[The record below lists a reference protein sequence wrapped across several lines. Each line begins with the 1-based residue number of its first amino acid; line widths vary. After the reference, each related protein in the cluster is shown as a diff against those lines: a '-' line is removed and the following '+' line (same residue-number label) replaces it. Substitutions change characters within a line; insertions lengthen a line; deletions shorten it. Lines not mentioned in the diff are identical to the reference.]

1 MRDTPVC
8 CDLSRPPNPASP
20 REEVTG
26 FDPTEGSLEEMRA
39 SVSLDI
45 EHSAKVIN
53 PYRTLSGA
61 LGDPRHQRVGEVCA
75 QVGRGTDARIRRKQ
89 WTILMVSSWLRHE
102 YASVE
107 VAFQSS
113 QIIKYKLSN

>member
-1 MRDTPVC
+1 MLT
-8 CDLSRPPNPASP
+8 
-20 REEVTG
+20 
-26 FDPTEGSLEEMRA
+26 
-39 SVSLDI
+39 SVSLDS

-61 LGDPRHQRVGEVCA
+61 LGDPRHQRVGESVHKLEREGCED
-75 QVGRGTDARIRRKQ
+75 TPHLCLSKQ

-113 QIIKYKLSN
+113 QIIKCKLSN

>member
-1 MRDTPVC
+1 MRT
-8 CDLSRPPNPASP
+8 
-20 REEVTG
+20 
-26 FDPTEGSLEEMRA
+26 
-39 SVSLDI
+39 SVSLDS

-61 LGDPRHQRVGEVCA
+61 RGDPRHQRVGEVCA

-113 QIIKYKLSN
+113 QIIKCKSIVKPINK